1 MVQNLKEVFQE
12 NELIHKGNFLDFH
25 RDRVLL
31 PNGKTATREYLK
43 HPGAV
48 AALPL
53 LEDGR
58 ALLVKQ
64 FRYPTGEV
72 LLEIPAGKL
81 EPGEDPV
88 ACIRR
93 ELAEEVGYRPGKLVH
108 LASVWTTPGFT
119 NEIIHLYLA
128 TQLEEA
134 ALERDADEFL
144 EIVRLSKQEVLDYL
158 NSESIIDGKTALTIA
173 MVEMKQLWEDY

>member
-1 MVQNLKEVFQE
+1 MKQNLNEVFQE
-12 NELIHKGNFLDFH
+12 NELIHQGNFLEFR

-31 PNGKTATREYLK
+31 PNGKIATREYLR

-53 LEDGR
+53 LDDGT

-81 EPGEDPV
+81 EAGEDPDD
-88 ACIRR
+88 CIRR
-93 ELAEEVGYRPGKLVH
+93 ELAEEIGYQPGKLIH
-108 LASVWTTPGFT
+108 LASIWTTPGFT

-128 TQLEEA
+128 TELKVAPLQC
-134 ALERDADEFL
+134 DADEFL
-144 EIVRLSKQEVLDYL
+144 EVVRYSKKELLDHL
-158 NSESIIDGKTALTIA
+158 NSNMALDGKTALTLS
-173 MVEMKQLWEDY
+173 MVEIKKLW

>member
-1 MVQNLKEVFQE
+1 MKLNLREEFQV

-53 LEDGR
+53 LDDGT

-72 LLEIPAGKL
+72 ILEIPAGKL
-81 EPGEDPV
+81 EAGEDPV
-88 ACIRR
+88 DCIRR
-93 ELAEEVGYRPGKLVH
+93 ELAEEIGYQPGNLIH

-128 TQLEEA
+128 TQLKA
-134 ALERDADEFL
+134 ASLERDADEFL
-144 EIVRLSKQEVLDYL
+144 EIVRLSKTELLDYL
-158 NSESIIDGKTALTIA
+158 SDNNVIDGKTALTLS
-173 MVEMKQLWEDY
+173 MVEMKKLW

>member
-1 MVQNLKEVFQE
+1 MNQNLKEELQG
-12 NELIHKGNFLDFH
+12 NEFIHKGNFLDFR
-25 RDRVLL
+25 RDRVVL

-53 LEDGR
+53 LDDGA

-81 EPGEDPV
+81 EAGEDPI

-93 ELAEEVGYRPGKLVH
+93 ELAEEIGYQPGKLIH

-128 TQLEEA
+128 TQLEPA
-134 ALERDADEFL
+134 PLERDADEFL
-144 EIVRLSKQEVLDYL
+144 EIVRLSKKDLLEHL
-158 NSESIIDGKTALTIA
+158 NSGSIIDGKTALTIS
-173 MVEMKQLWEDY
+173 MVEMKQLW

>member
-1 MVQNLKEVFQE
+1 MDRNLKEVFLE
-12 NELIHKGNFLDFH
+12 NEFIHKGKFLDFY
-25 RDRVLL
+25 RDRVAL

-53 LEDGR
+53 LLDGT

-72 LLEIPAGKL
+72 VLEIPAGKL
-81 EPGEDPV
+81 EAGEEPIP
-88 ACIRR
+88 CLRR
-93 ELAEEVGYRPGKLVH
+93 ELAEEIGYQPGKLIH

-119 NEIIHLYLA
+119 DEIIHLYLA
-128 TQLEEA
+128 THLEPVK
-134 ALERDADEFL
+134 LECDADEFL
-144 EIVRLSKQEVLDYL
+144 EVVRLSKADLLKHL
-158 NSESIIDGKTALTIA
+158 NSDNIIDGKTALTIS
-173 MVEMKQLWEDY
+173 MVEMKNLW

>member
-1 MVQNLKEVFQE
+1 MDQNLKEVFQE
-12 NELIHKGNFLDFH
+12 KELIHKGKFLDFH
-25 RDRVLL
+25 RDRVVL

-53 LEDGR
+53 LDDGT

-72 LLEIPAGKL
+72 ILEIPAGKL
-81 EPGEDPV
+81 EAGEDPI
-88 ACIRR
+88 ACMGR
-93 ELAEEVGYRPGKLVH
+93 ELAEETGYHPGKLVH

-119 NEIIHLYLA
+119 DEIIHLYLA
-128 TQLEEA
+128 TQLQA
-134 ALERDADEFL
+134 APLERDADEFL

-158 NSESIIDGKTALTIA
+158 NGENIIDGKTALTIS
-173 MVEMKQLWEDY
+173 MVEMKQLW